1 MKARPCAINAASVPF
16 FRPRRLQYLV
26 NPFSKSNT
34 VLVQLLFG
42 KFGKNTIFGEVC
54 ISMDKVG
61 FSPELTGRKTIS
73 IKIHIPGNAF
83 SAEPDIDEYSKLQ
96 KVGNL

>member
-34 VLVQLLFG
+34 VLVRLLFD
-42 KFGKNTIFGEVC
+42 KNTIFGEVC
-54 ISMDKVG
+54 IGIDKVG
-61 FSPELTGRKTIS
+61 FSPELTGRKPIS

-83 SAEPDIDEYSKLQ
+83 SAESNIDEYSKLQ